1 MIIQNA
7 PAKITRTPKD
17 VTTHASPNRH
27 DCQQSVPTMNNGNA
41 ARIALSLLALLGASF
56 LLLPMIGL
64 LAHISPASVGSALT
78 SGGLPALAVSLQTT
92 AIAMTA
98 IVIVGTPLGWLLAR
112 RRGPLWRTV
121 EFLMFIPLLLPP
133 LVIGLLLVYFYG
145 PYGPLGEAL
154 SRFQLS
160 ASNNLLA
167 ITIAEIYESMPYY
180 VFAAQ
185 AAFSQVDVRLER
197 ASLALGQPPV
207 VTFRR
212 VTLPLS
218 APGLSVGLAMAFARS
233 LGAFGAV
240 IVVAY
245 DPHTLPVAI
254 WIALEE
260 QGLPGALPLAFIL
273 LMAALPLPLLTV
285 LLRRRLTRGIFADAD
300 ANEDADAN
308 ADADGTHLP

>member
-1 MIIQNA
+1 M
-7 PAKITRTPKD
+7 K
-17 VTTHASPNRH
+17 S
-27 DCQQSVPTMNNGNA
+27 SVA
-41 ARIALSLLALLGASF
+41 ARIVLSLLALLGASF
-56 LLLPMIGL
+56 LLLPVIAL
-64 LAHISPASVGSALT
+64 LAHISLGSVSAALA
-78 SGGLPALAVSLQTT
+78 SGGLPALSVSLQTT
-92 AIAMTA
+92 AVALTV

-112 RRGPLWRTV
+112 RHGLLWRTV

-145 PYGPLGEAL
+145 PYGPLGEML
-154 SRFQLS
+154 NRFQLS
-160 ASNNLLA
+160 ASNNRLA

-180 VFAAQ
+180 IFAAQ
-185 AAFSQVDVRLER
+185 AAFSQVDQRLER
-197 ASLALGQPPV
+197 ASLALGQPPH

-218 APGLSVGLAMAFARS
+218 APGLTVGLAMAFARA

-273 LMAALPLPLLTV
+273 LAAALPLPLLTA
-285 LLRRRLTRGIFADAD
+285 LLRRRLVPESTVDAHSD
-300 ANEDADAN
+300 SD
-308 ADADGTHLP
+308 